1 MEEATIKST
10 ERVYL
15 WDNLKVIL
23 MMLVVMTHSVNVYQL
38 EGYDWIQYLWVF
50 TMTYTMPLFMIIS
63 GFWYKPR
70 KMSYSLKHFLY
81 PCVLFSVINVSGGVE
96 CGAYPNGV
104 ILTKSGWAMWYIWA
118 LFIYN
123 LITPVLKN
131 VLGLKKLMLLSI
143 SITIII
149 GFLSISNNF
158 FDVQRVINFYPYF
171 LVGICLRRKEESV
184 YLLNRKY
191 KNVWITGFISI
202 MLLYCGICY
211 FKNGFC
217 YGTGFMQYH
226 GMSLIGF
233 ICKWSN
239 FILCLLLSVLV
250 IMAMP
255 NRKIWFSQYGS
266 RTMNVYMLHMSI
278 IFPFCWLL
286 MRPIMNEWY
295 GYILYSCGVPMLCVL
310 LFCKKIDYFM
320 RPVLS
325 LPDRIFRNAK
335 I

>member
-1 MEEATIKST
+1 
-10 ERVYL
+10 
-15 WDNLKVIL
+15 
-23 MMLVVMTHSVNVYQL
+23 
-38 EGYDWIQYLWVF
+38 
-50 TMTYTMPLFMIIS
+50 
-63 GFWYKPR
+63 
-70 KMSYSLKHFLY
+70 
-81 PCVLFSVINVSGGVE
+81 
-96 CGAYPNGV
+96 
-104 ILTKSGWAMWYIWA
+104 
-118 LFIYN
+118 
-123 LITPVLKN
+123 
-131 VLGLKKLMLLSI
+131 
-143 SITIII
+143 
-149 GFLSISNNF
+149 
-158 FDVQRVINFYPYF
+158 
-171 LVGICLRRKEESV
+171 
-184 YLLNRKY
+184 
-191 KNVWITGFISI
+191 